1 MICLQNH
8 YFFENTDHDVSFYRT
23 ALHIFTNTV
32 KSLTDNI
39 LFPFYS
45 HFRFFCRIFA
55 IYNNNHAFL
64 A

>member
-8 YFFENTDHDVSFYRT
+8 YFFENTDHDVSFCRI

-45 HFRFFCRIFA
+45 HFRFFVVYLRYTIIIMLF
-55 IYNNNHAFL
+55 
-64 A
+64 